1 MEKRRR
7 DLVLLCGLI
16 AVVVVMGGVSL
27 AIGHFAKVRDDQ
39 AVGVFDVALDRN
51 SRRWADII
59 FDHPIAIAAPGE
71 VVAPP
76 PATIEPGV
84 TGVWRWRAQNV
95 LRFEPAGPGFPIGNT
110 YRVTLNT
117 KRLLTSDQHWHGDD
131 EVSIKV
137 DGLLVE
143 KVVTT
148 EEPAG
153 DKKAVIV
160 KGEIHFNYSVD
171 PELLI
176 TKASLL
182 DGTDRQPIEIT
193 GSGGTVIS
201 FRSRPIAKRTDAR
214 TVKLILEK
222 GLAERS
228 RGARLDA
235 DFTQDIGIGSS
246 DHVSV
251 RTVTPVSGETES
263 TIRIALSSQVSPEIA
278 TKFLTVKPAVKY
290 HLSVEGTD

>member
-1 MEKRRR
+1 
-7 DLVLLCGLI
+7 
-16 AVVVVMGGVSL
+16 
-27 AIGHFAKVRDDQ
+27 
-39 AVGVFDVALDRN
+39 
-51 SRRWADII
+51 
-59 FDHPIAIAAPGE
+59 
-71 VVAPP
+71 
-76 PATIEPGV
+76 
-84 TGVWRWRAQNV
+84 
-95 LRFEPAGPGFPIGNT
+95 
-110 YRVTLNT
+110 
-117 KRLLTSDQHWHGDD
+117 
-131 EVSIKV
+131 
-137 DGLLVE
+137 VE

-153 DKKAVIV
+153 GKKAVIV

-278 TKFLTVKPAVKY
+278 TKFLTVKPDGSATVD
-290 HLSVEGTD
+290 LRRRLNGVDQVLVTPEPAGGSPAPTSQPIIIATPA